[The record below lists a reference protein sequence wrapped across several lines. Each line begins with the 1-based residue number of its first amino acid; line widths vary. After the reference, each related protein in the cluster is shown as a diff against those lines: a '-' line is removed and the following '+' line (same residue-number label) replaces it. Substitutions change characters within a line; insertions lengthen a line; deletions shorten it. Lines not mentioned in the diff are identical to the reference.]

1 MPFEEAIR
9 LYLESFRLPGEA
21 QKIYRIMDSWS
32 QHYFAQSPGGFANA
46 DAVHVLAFS
55 VIILNTDQHNTTA
68 RRPGLPPRVPA
79 GALLIFFPKLLL
91 LLSFFCS
98 SSFGRPAAIHHCPSV
113 LSTGCGAGWQGFT
126 GIEHALRG

>member
-1 MPFEEAIR
+1 MPFEDAIR

-32 QHYFAQSPGGFANA
+32 QHYFAQCPGSFANA

-68 RRPGLPPRVPA
+68 RARKHK
-79 GALLIFFPKLLL
+79 AL
-91 LLSFFCS
+91 
-98 SSFGRPAAIHHCPSV
+98 AV
-113 LSTGCGAGWQGFT
+113 LW
-126 GIEHALRG
+126 

>member
-1 MPFEEAIR
+1 
-9 LYLESFRLPGEA
+9 
-21 QKIYRIMDSWS
+21 MDSWS

>member
-1 MPFEEAIR
+1 MQPAEAKRKLAGMPFEDAIR

-32 QHYFAQSPGGFANA
+32 QHYFAQSPGSFANA

-68 RRPGLPPRVPA
+68 CAPALPCCYTLLVML
-79 GALLIFFPKLLL
+79 AL
-91 LLSFFCS
+91 
-98 SSFGRPAAIHHCPSV
+98 
-113 LSTGCGAGWQGFT
+113 
-126 GIEHALRG
+126 